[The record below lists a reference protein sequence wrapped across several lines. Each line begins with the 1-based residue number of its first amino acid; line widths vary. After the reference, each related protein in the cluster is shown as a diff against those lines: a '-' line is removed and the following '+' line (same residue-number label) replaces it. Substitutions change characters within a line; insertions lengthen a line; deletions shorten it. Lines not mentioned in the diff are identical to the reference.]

1 MGVSVKL
8 WEKYTKV
15 IDLDKYILCKLVHE
29 ITNTKN
35 TSLYYILNLAR
46 SKEQARLLA
55 KCSVLN
61 YHLI

>member
-1 MGVSVKL
+1 MVVSVML
-8 WEKYTKV
+8 WKKHTKV
-15 IDLDKYILCKLVHE
+15 IDLDKYILCKLVPE
-29 ITNTKN
+29 ITITKN

-55 KCSVLN
+55 KCSVCN